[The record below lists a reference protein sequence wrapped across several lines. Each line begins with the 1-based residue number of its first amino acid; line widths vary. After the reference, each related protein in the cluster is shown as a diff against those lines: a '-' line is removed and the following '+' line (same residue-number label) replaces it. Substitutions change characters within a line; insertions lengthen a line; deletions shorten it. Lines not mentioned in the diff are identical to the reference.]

1 MQRETCQEPLEE
13 DVLLLP
19 RRTGDS
25 NSRRSQQ
32 ARRMLMFRRGQLS
45 IYPLLSLLSPF
56 DRVVFGSQELVVSC
70 VLEGSVAWL

>member
-19 RRTGDS
+19 RRTRDS
-25 NSRRSQQ
+25 NSRSQQ
-32 ARRMLMFRRGQLS
+32 ARRVLMFRRGQLS

-56 DRVVFGSQELVVSC
+56 DRVVFGSQELEVSC